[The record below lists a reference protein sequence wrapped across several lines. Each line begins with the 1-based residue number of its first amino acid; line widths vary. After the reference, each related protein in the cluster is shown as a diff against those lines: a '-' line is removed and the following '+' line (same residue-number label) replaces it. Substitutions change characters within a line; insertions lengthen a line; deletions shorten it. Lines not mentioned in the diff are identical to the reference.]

1 MGKSR
6 PVEAVMD
13 NQTISVDEPR
23 GAAVELKAEVPNGW
37 ALHKWYEKTYVPSEY
52 VSRPPNDGR
61 LDFKAQ
67 AMVFA
72 NVGDAIADFKAR
84 LPCEGGYVEVLEEG
98 ELPQGGMYTAVKVL
112 YPEGSSSLNHNS
124 LSCTSIV
131 HKPTMSYVI
140 TTTATAPMNAMKSNT
155 WELLVNACKQ
165 TDLAH
170 ELPKSE
176 FGDLDF

>member
-1 MGKSR
+1 M
-6 PVEAVMD
+6 EAS
-13 NQTISVDEPR
+13 TISVDEPR
-23 GAAVELKAEVPNGW
+23 GVPVELSVETPSGW
-37 ALHKWYEKTYVPSEY
+37 AQHKWYEKTYVPSDY
-52 VSRPPNDGR
+52 ISRPPNDGR

-72 NVGDAIADFKAR
+72 NVSDAIADFKAR
-84 LPCEGGYVEVLEEG
+84 LPCEGGYVEELEGG

-124 LSCTSIV
+124 LACTSIM
-131 HKPTMSYVI
+131 HKPTMSYVV
-140 TTTATAPMNAMKSNT
+140 TTTASAPLTAMKNNT
-155 WELLVNACKQ
+155 WELLVNSCKK

-176 FGDLDF
+176 FGDLDFGFDD